1 MSIGKRKPS
10 LWFSQRERRDG
21 RKNFKR
27 PPHPTLSRKVERE
40 GKKRIKGSPPHPCPL
55 PQSGEGI
62 RKMKRFK
69 HLLTL
74 PFPAG

>member
-1 MSIGKRKPS
+1 MKRKEFNS
-10 LWFSQRERRDG
+10 
-21 RKNFKR
+21 
-27 PPHPTLSRKVERE
+27 T
-40 GKKRIKGSPPHPCPL
+40 PHPCPL